1 MNDRVG
7 MIIII
12 NEQSK
17 EIDRLRE
24 QVKVLR
30 AACQAGIDA
39 FGSITN
45 HYGTGLQVI
54 NWHLNGGLEPFDN
67 FIDYSRAD
75 CASGSLS
82 KALEQTKP
90 KEGE

>member
-30 AACQAGIDA
+30 EALDDIGKQLTTYEFEAKHGCKIDEAGDL
-39 FGSITN
+39 GEGWNS
-45 HYGTGLQVI
+45 VI
-54 NWHLNGGLEPFDN
+54 NVA
-67 FIDYSRAD
+67 R
-75 CASGSLS
+75 
-82 KALEQTKP
+82 KALEQTKS
-90 KEGE
+90 KDGE